1 MCGFLHFLPRRHKLH
16 IIRPASSGRSYSF
29 HCASS
34 PQKVV
39 KLFGAPDK
47 GKYLCTSALAK
58 CKILLAFSQSPQR
71 VELHFFLNEHLFL
84 HAETQPLGCVF
95 CLRFYS
101 LLYSS
106 SVTGSHH
113 SLDVSSPGTSTAR
126 WENQLSFFAPCQCL
140 TLAGITTTSP
150 GFRLCAALPSS

>member
-16 IIRPASSGRSYSF
+16 IIRPAPSGRSYSF

-84 HAETQPLGCVF
+84 HAERKAKPSFLSAYLFLFLFTKNPPAASANRAAPAAGKTEIPVF
-95 CLRFYS
+95 GDFVPVS
-101 LLYSS
+101 LFCCAEEL
-106 SVTGSHH
+106 SVV
-113 SLDVSSPGTSTAR
+113 VS
-126 WENQLSFFAPCQCL
+126 
-140 TLAGITTTSP
+140 
-150 GFRLCAALPSS
+150 

>member
-16 IIRPASSGRSYSF
+16 IIRPAPSGRSYSF

-39 KLFGAPDK
+39 KLFGDPDK
-47 GKYLCTSALAK
+47 GVPMYVLPRKMQNPARFLAVSSACRTA
-58 CKILLAFSQSPQR
+58 
-71 VELHFFLNEHLFL
+71 FFLNEHLFL